1 MNLLR
6 ELSARASRLVL
17 DPVLKLAGAAM
28 CCILLSACS
37 PEYDWREVK
46 PEGSGLMAMM
56 PARPAS
62 MTQPVNL
69 NGISADM
76 TLHGARVRDVAFT
89 VGSARLPDALP
100 ERREHA
106 VAAMR
111 TAMVR
116 NIGGTEQS
124 SRPVSITVVNAAGVA
139 QGTIAGVEVQANGK
153 MRDTEVVLLARFAAD
168 GDRAWQAV
176 VLGPR
181 PDREQAALFLESLR
195 VMRP

>member
-1 MNLLR
+1 
-6 ELSARASRLVL
+6 
-17 DPVLKLAGAAM
+17 
-28 CCILLSACS
+28 
-37 PEYDWREVK
+37 
-46 PEGSGLMAMM
+46 MAMM